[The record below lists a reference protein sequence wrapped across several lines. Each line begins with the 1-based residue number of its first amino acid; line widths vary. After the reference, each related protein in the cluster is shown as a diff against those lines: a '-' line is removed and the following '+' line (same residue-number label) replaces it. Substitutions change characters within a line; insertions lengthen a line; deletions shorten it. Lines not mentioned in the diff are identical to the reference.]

1 MSVLRHA
8 ALHAHGQ
15 HTVWLNGVI
24 YGSRIRSRALDVK
37 SEKWI
42 HVVEKQMHA
51 QGPSAGFG
59 TEVQAEIASLTSKS
73 LRGNGVARLPLSH

>member
-1 MSVLRHA
+1 MSVVRHA

-24 YGSRIRSRALDVK
+24 YGSRIRSSVLDVK

-51 QGPSAGFG
+51 QGLSAGFHD
-59 TEVQAEIASLTSKS
+59 
-73 LRGNGVARLPLSH
+73 RVAGLKLHP